1 MQQPPDA
8 EHPLTPPITTKAIL
22 SFARAQGQAS
32 RSRREAPALPL
43 PANDFDAGINTSN
56 AWTVYLDSDSSRSRS
71 LSDHEAENDDSEETI
86 DGRGARVLFAFAGK
100 AEFSELNVKAG
111 DEITVIREQTGDG
124 WSLVRTRSGVTG
136 LLPRSYY
143 TVNPFPFTTHAPP

>member
-1 MQQPPDA
+1 MQQSPNA
-8 EHPLTPPITTKAIL
+8 EHPLTPPVTIKPFL
-22 SFARAQGQAS
+22 SFARAQGQAA

-43 PANDFDAGINTSN
+43 PAHDFDAGINTSN
-56 AWTVYLDSDSSRSRS
+56 AWTVYLDSDRSRSRS
-71 LSDHEAENDDSEETI
+71 LSDHEVETENDNSEEAI

-136 LLPRSYY
+136 L
-143 TVNPFPFTTHAPP
+143 